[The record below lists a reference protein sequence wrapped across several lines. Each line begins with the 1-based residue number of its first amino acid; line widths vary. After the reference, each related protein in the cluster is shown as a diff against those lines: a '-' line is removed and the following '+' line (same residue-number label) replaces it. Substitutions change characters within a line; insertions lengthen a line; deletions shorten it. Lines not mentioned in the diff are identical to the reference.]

1 MQKQSKAVYESA
13 PAICRNVGIKKM
25 CIGGQNED
33 WETPKVEL
41 LKVSCRMLLYMPLY
55 DHLAHTASV
64 CLFAAVH
71 DLMEMA

>member
-1 MQKQSKAVYESA
+1 
-13 PAICRNVGIKKM
+13 M

-41 LKVSCRMLLYMPLY
+41 PKVSCRMLLYMPLY

-64 CLFAAVH
+64 CLFVAVH